1 LIDETHQQHHTNVCQ
16 ETLHVYPYG
25 IALRAGNVLII
36 PRTGATGYIG
46 GSVLEGILK
55 QFPDFRMTAL
65 LRSPSA
71 EFKTRYP
78 KMDIVLGDFD
88 AFDVI
93 QKAAAEADIVIRNS
107 TTLPSNVVC

>member
-1 LIDETHQQHHTNVCQ
+1 MSSKKLFMYV
-16 ETLHVYPYG
+16 YG
-25 IALRAGNVLII
+25 IAVQDGYKLIES
-36 PRTGATGYIG
+36 RTGSTGYIG

-55 QFPDFRMTAL
+55 QYPDMPITAL

-78 KMDIVLGDFD
+78 NIEAVRGDFD

-93 QKAAAEADIVIRNS
+93 ERAAAEADIVIRES
-107 TTLPSNVVC
+107 YHESFICTPAKCS